1 MNDMEFSVRPIKKE
15 EVNTHEDRCTISQ
28 MANGLDVDGLA
39 LFHSSAYEKIFGTK
53 KKTQKQSIQRLSVVK
68 ITNKES
74 HRSIYRAYRGASI
87 TGLKEGMVVLS
98 PISLQEL
105 SSPNS
110 LDVKFSVTKGCWWMF
125 YRNHP
130 NAATRISF
138 RLGLISLAIG
148 VVSIIISVLCYVLQC
163 K

>member
-1 MNDMEFSVRPIKKE
+1 
-15 EVNTHEDRCTISQ
+15 
-28 MANGLDVDGLA
+28 MANGLDIDGLA

-53 KKTQKQSIQRLSVVK
+53 KKTQKQSKQRLSVVK

-110 LDVKFSVTKGCWWMF
+110 LDVKFSVTKGC
-125 YRNHP
+125 
-130 NAATRISF
+130 
-138 RLGLISLAIG
+138 
-148 VVSIIISVLCYVLQC
+148 
-163 K
+163 